1 MPRASGRSAPAQVPL
16 PLREAPLLMLM
27 DGHALV
33 HRAWHAIQK
42 PLTLSST
49 GQEVRGA
56 YGFAS
61 TFLKAIHDFAPTHCA
76 IAFDLPE
83 PTFRHNRFAAYKAH
97 RPKAPPELSQQ
108 FPLVRRIVE
117 AFRIP
122 IYEAPGYEADDVLAT
137 LAAQARAQGLEVLIL
152 TGDTDTL
159 QLVGPGVRVAL
170 HYRLQER
177 TLFDEGKVR
186 ERYGGLSPAQLPHLK
201 ALIGDPTDN
210 VPGVPGIGE
219 KTATALLL
227 QFGSIQGIYE
237 HLAEV
242 PPRLQALLAEH
253 REQVVQGLDLTTLRA
268 DVPLR
273 LDLEACRFWR
283 YDRREVLECFRELE
297 FVSLMPRVP
306 QPAEASAPTVSATT
320 PPPETALVGE
330 YTVVSTAEALDALV
344 QELIHAPSFTF
355 DVETDSKDPMRASL
369 VGLAFA
375 TGPGRAVYLPLGHTD
390 GPNLSPDLALARL
403 RPLLEDPQHPKI
415 AHNANFDMTAL
426 AAHGVWVK
434 GVVFDT
440 LIAAHLLGYKA
451 LGLKDLCM
459 QVLGAEM
466 RRITALLGTGPKQ
479 GNMAQ
484 VPVAEAGPYA
494 CADADATFRLYQ
506 ALEPRLRQEG
516 FAHLF
521 HEVEMPL
528 VPVLVRMQV
537 NGIALDVPLLREMS
551 RRLGDDLKH
560 LEEEIYRVV
569 GHAFN
574 INSSRQLGQ
583 VLFEELRVGRG
594 KRTPTGAYS
603 TEASVLEGLRGAH
616 PVIDL
621 VLKYRELAK
630 LKSTYVDALPEM
642 VNPRTGRI
650 HTSYNQAG
658 VITGRIS
665 SSEPNLQNIPIRS
678 EIGRHIRR
686 AFIPGE
692 RGWKLVGAD
701 YSQIELRVLAH
712 LSRDPALME
721 AFFQGKDIHAF
732 TASQVFGV
740 PMEQVTPEQRRV
752 AKVLNFGV
760 IYGLSPFGVA
770 QEIKSTPEEGA
781 RFIENYL
788 GRYPGVRR
796 YIEETLE
803 KARRQG
809 YVETLLGRRR
819 AIPEINSPN
828 RQTRAAAER
837 EAINMPVQG
846 TAAEIIKVAMI
857 RLQERMDALKMRARM
872 LLQVHDELVWEA
884 PPEEIE
890 PLKGIIQEIMPT
902 ALPLAVPLV
911 VSITVGETWG
921 EWE

>member
-1 MPRASGRSAPAQVPL
+1 MPRAKGRAPSAHLPL
-16 PLREAPLLMLM
+16 PLRETPLLMLM

-42 PLTLSST
+42 PLTLSTT

-61 TFLKAIHDFAPTHCA
+61 TFLKAIQDFAPTHCA

-83 PTFRHNRFAAYKAH
+83 PTFRHNRFALYKAH

-137 LAAQARAQGLEVLIL
+137 LSTQARAQGVEVLIL

-159 QLVGPGVRVAL
+159 QAVQPGVRVAL

-186 ERYGGLSPAQLPHLK
+186 ERYGGLTPAQLPHLK
-201 ALIGDPTDN
+201 ALIGDPSDN

-219 KTATALLL
+219 KTAIGLLL
-227 QFGSIQGIYE
+227 QFGSIPGIYE

-242 PPRLQALLAEH
+242 PPRLQAVLAQH
-253 REQVVQGLDLTTLRA
+253 REQVLQSLELTTLRT
-268 DVPLR
+268 DLPVR

-283 YDRREVLECFRELE
+283 YDRRAVLECFRELE

-306 QPAEASAPTVSATT
+306 QPAEATPTVPAT
-320 PPPETALVGE
+320 PPPETALAGD
-330 YTVVSTAEALDALV
+330 YTIVDSPQALDALV
-344 QELIHAPSFTF
+344 QALASAPAFTF
-355 DVETDSKDPMRASL
+355 DVETDGKDPMRARL
-369 VGLAFA
+369 VGLSFA
-375 TGPGRAVYLPLGHTD
+375 TGPGRAFYLPLGHST
-390 GPNLSPDLALARL
+390 GPNLPVEMALARL
-403 RPLLEDPQHPKI
+403 RPLLEDPRRPKV

-426 AAHGVWVK
+426 ASHGIWVK
-434 GVVFDT
+434 GLAFDT
-440 LIAAHLLGYKA
+440 LLSAHLLGYKA

-466 RRITALLGTGPKQ
+466 TRISALLGTGPKQ
-479 GNMAQ
+479 GTMDK

-494 CADADATFRLYQ
+494 CADADATYRLYQ

-516 FAHLF
+516 FWNLF
-521 HEVEMPL
+521 TQVEMPL

-537 NGIALDVPLLREMS
+537 NGIALDVPFLREMS
-551 RRLGDDLKH
+551 RRLAEEMQR
-560 LEEEIYRVV
+560 LEEEIYGVV

-583 VLFEELRVGRG
+583 VLFEELRIGRG

-603 TEASVLEGLRGAH
+603 TEASVLEGFRGAH
-616 PVIDL
+616 PVVDL

-630 LKSTYVDALPEM
+630 LKSTYLDALPEM
-642 VNPRTGRI
+642 VNPRTGRV

-658 VITGRIS
+658 AITGRIS

-678 EIGRHIRR
+678 EVGRQIRR

-692 RGWKLVGAD
+692 PGWKLVGAD

-712 LSRDPALME
+712 LSRDPNLME
-721 AFFQGKDIHAF
+721 AFFQGKDIHAV

-740 PMEQVTPEQRRV
+740 PLEQVTPEQRRV

-770 QEIKSTPEEGA
+770 QEIKATPEEGA

-796 YIEETLE
+796 YLEETLE
-803 KARRQG
+803 KARRLG

-819 AIPEINSPN
+819 AIPEIHSPN
-828 RQTRAAAER
+828 GQTRSAAER
-837 EAINMPVQG
+837 EAVNMPVQG
-846 TAAEIIKVAMI
+846 TAAEIIKIAMI
-857 RLQERMDALKMRARM
+857 RLQERMDALGMRSRM

-890 PLKGIIQEIMPT
+890 PLKTLIQEIMPN
-902 ALPLAVPLV
+902 ALSLAVPLV
-911 VSITVGETWG
+911 VAIKVGDNWG

>member
-1 MPRASGRSAPAQVPL
+1 MPRVKGRPAPAQTTL
-16 PLREAPLLMLM
+16 PLREAPLLMLL

-42 PLTLSST
+42 PLTLSAT

-61 TFLKAIHDFAPTHCA
+61 TFLRAIQDFAPTHCA
-76 IAFDLPE
+76 IAFDLPQ
-83 PTFRHNRFAAYKAH
+83 PTFRHERFEAYKAH

-137 LAAQARAQGLEVLIL
+137 LASQARALGVEVLIL

-159 QLVGPGVRVAL
+159 QVVGPGVRVAL

-177 TLFDEGKVR
+177 TIFDESKVR

-219 KTATALLL
+219 KTAISLLL
-227 QFGSIQGIYE
+227 QFGSIPALYQR
-237 HLAEV
+237 LDEV
-242 PPRLQALLAEH
+242 PERLRPLLEGY
-253 REQVVQGLDLTTLRA
+253 REQVFQGLELTTLRA
-268 DVPLR
+268 DLPIR
-273 LDLEACRFWR
+273 LDMEACRFWR
-283 YDRREVLECFRELE
+283 YDRREVLECFRGLE

-306 QPAEASAPTVSATT
+306 VPAEAVPIMAPT
-320 PPPETALVGE
+320 PPPETALAGE
-330 YTVVSTAEALDALV
+330 YTLVDTLQALDVLI
-344 QELIHAPSFTF
+344 QELAQAPFFTF
-355 DVETDSKDPMRASL
+355 DVETNSKDPMRANL
-369 VGLAFA
+369 VGLSFA
-375 TGPGRAVYLPLGHTD
+375 TRPGRAFYVPLGHTG
-390 GPNLSPDLALARL
+390 GPNLPYDLALQRL
-403 RPLLEDPQHPKI
+403 RPLLEDPQRPKV
-415 AHNANFDMTAL
+415 AHNANFDMTAM
-426 AAHGVWVK
+426 AAHGI
-434 GVVFDT
+434 GVRGVAFDT
-440 LIAAHLLGYKA
+440 LIAAHLLGYKS
-451 LGLKDLCM
+451 LGLKDLCI
-459 QVLGAEM
+459 QVLGEEM
-466 RRITALLGTGPKQ
+466 TRITALLGKGPKQ
-479 GNMAQ
+479 GNMAM
-484 VPVAEAGPYA
+484 VPVSEAGPYA
-494 CADADATFRLYQ
+494 CADADATLRLHQ

-516 FAHLF
+516 FWNLF
-521 HEVEMPL
+521 TQVEMPL

-537 NGIALDVPLLREMS
+537 TGVALDVPLLREMS
-551 RRLGDDLKH
+551 RHLADDLKR
-560 LEEEIYRVV
+560 LEEEIYTVV

-574 INSSRQLGQ
+574 VNSSRQLGK

-621 VLKYRELAK
+621 VLRYRELAK

-650 HTSYNQAG
+650 HTSYNQVG
-658 VITGRIS
+658 VVTGRIS

-678 EIGRHIRR
+678 ELGRRIRR

-692 RGWKLVGAD
+692 PGWKLVGAD

-721 AFFQGKDIHAF
+721 AFFQGKDIHAV

-740 PMEQVTPEQRRV
+740 PLEQVTPEQRRV

-770 QEIKSTPEEGA
+770 KEMKSTPDEGA

-796 YIEETLE
+796 YREETLE
-803 KARRQG
+803 KARRLG

-819 AIPEINSPN
+819 AIPEIHSPN
-828 RQTRAAAER
+828 GQTREAAER

-857 RLQERMDALKMRARM
+857 RLQERMDAQGMRARM

-890 PLKGIIQEIMPT
+890 PLKALIQEVMPH

-911 VSITVGETWG
+911 VAIKVGDNWG